1 MSEYDLLVVG
11 GGTAGLV
18 AAAGGASLGAK
29 VALVE
34 SYKLGRECPHYGCC
48 VPTKALV
55 KNANKVAS
63 LARRAGKFGLRPR

>member
-1 MSEYDLLVVG
+1 MKVERYDLEVIG

-29 VALVE
+29 VALIE
-34 SYKLGRECPHYGCC
+34 RDKLGGECLHRAC

-55 KNANKVAS
+55 
-63 LARRAGKFGLRPR
+63 